1 MVQALFPFELPAV
14 PTDNP
19 ALEAADARAVVADA
33 IRRDLDPDNVLA
45 ELDYVMSDLRGTA
58 HPLYTLAQYCIRVG
72 TTAETGKRPSM
83 SELVGAAL
91 ESWLQQAIARLVS
104 REMGED

>member
-19 ALEAADARAVVADA
+19 ALEAADARAEAANA
-33 IRRDLDPDNVLA
+33 IRRHLDVDNVLA
-45 ELDYVMSDLRGTA
+45 ELDYLLSGLHGMK
-58 HPLYTLAQYCIRVG
+58 HPLYALAQHCITVG

-83 SELVGAAL
+83 SECVGGRL
-91 ESWLQQAIARLVS
+91 EPWLQTAIENVLARA
-104 REMGED
+104 MGED